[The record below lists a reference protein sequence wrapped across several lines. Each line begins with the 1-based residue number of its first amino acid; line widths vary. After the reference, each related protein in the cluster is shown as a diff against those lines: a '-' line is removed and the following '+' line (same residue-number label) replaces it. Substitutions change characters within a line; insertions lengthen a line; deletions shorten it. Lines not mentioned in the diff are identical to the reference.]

1 MIGMRKAAKRGIELT
16 EDQAANVIFRVNNK
30 QDCSLGITWDTLDIY
45 MDDEDYIE
53 LEEIKKEGDIMKI
66 YKPTQKEITA
76 ILRKHDLWLRG
87 KKTGIRANLRSA
99 DLSSADLGSA
109 NLSYL
114 LSIRTILP
122 EGDLV
127 GYKKLRNGVICKLQI
142 PEKAKRVG
150 GMVGRK
156 CRAEYVIVLE
166 GEGFSMHDKKTEYKV
181 GAMIEPSVF
190 DDNPLV
196 ECSTGIHFFITREE
210 AERY

>member
-87 KKTGIRANLRSA
+87 KKTGIRADLSSTDLRSA
-99 DLSSADLGSA
+99 DLMH
-109 NLSYL
+109 SYAPGL
-114 LSIRTILP
+114 
-122 EGDLV
+122 
-127 GYKKLRNGVICKLQI
+127 KN
-142 PEKAKRVG
+142 KR
-150 GMVGRK
+150 
-156 CRAEYVIVLE
+156 
-166 GEGFSMHDKKTEYKV
+166 
-181 GAMIEPSVF
+181 
-190 DDNPLV
+190 
-196 ECSTGIHFFITREE
+196 
-210 AERY
+210 